1 MRSRE
6 IYVPLFTELSTCV
19 DSPFFHVFP
28 GQIAILQGF
37 GFSDYAYRANK
48 ATMQQAQM
56 AFVEML
62 LFKETFGP
70 MVHCSADQPLMDL
83 RQFQSE
89 LLARE
94 CMRMNGCA
102 FALSKVNN
110 IMFLHIPGSYC
121 LVMND
126 PCAVGNARVYL
137 RIMTKDE
144 FPWGSQFFIG
154 E

>member
-1 MRSRE
+1 MRDKE

-19 DSPFFHVFP
+19 ESPFFHVFP

-37 GFSDYAYRANK
+37 GFADYAYRNDK
-48 ATMQQAQM
+48 STLRQPQM
-56 AFVEML
+56 ACVEML
-62 LFKETFGP
+62 LFKETFVP
-70 MVHCSADQPLMDL
+70 AAHCSADSPLMDL
-83 RQFQSE
+83 RQFQTE

-94 CMRMNGCA
+94 CMRMNECA
-102 FALSKVNN
+102 FALSKLNN
-110 IMFLHIPGSYC
+110 ILFLHIPGSYC

-126 PCAVGNARVYL
+126 PCAVGTARVYL

-144 FPWGSQFFIG
+144 FPWGSRFFVG